1 MQKVRM
7 RELFRGLKKLANCS
21 LRFRGSK
28 DKTPICRMY
37 LWVLY
42 LEVKNDEV
50 KNKQQVPYS
59 F

>member
-1 MQKVRM
+1 M